1 MNIIKIV
8 LSFIFII
15 FVTVISQWIV
25 TKLNIKFPGH
35 LLGMMLLTALM
46 YFKIVDIKFIE
57 LSGQFFLKHISLF
70 FIPLLVGAISYLFK
84 AEDDFLIIF
93 IVFLITTIMLIFF
106 TGLTIKYLLIIK
118 TYKKKNLKFKE
129 K

>member
-25 TKLNIKFPGH
+25 TKLNIKFPGP
-35 LLGMMLLTALM
+35 LLGMLLLTALM

-57 LSGQFFLKHISLF
+57 LSGKFFLKHISLF

-118 TYKKKNLKFKE
+118 TYKKNLKFKE